1 MKSVNQAIVHLSTT
15 FALLT
20 CAHAAELRQIGT
32 ISIPGEKLTS
42 WDISFVD
49 QASQRYFLADQSNRA
64 VDIFDTKEN
73 RYVGRVGGFI
83 GAVIENGKPNHD
95 KSGPDGVL
103 AFDDQVWAGDGDS
116 TLKIID
122 LKAMKITDTIR

>member
-1 MKSVNQAIVHLSTT
+1 MKSLSQAVIYVSTT
-15 FALLT
+15 FALLSY
-20 CAHAAELRQIGT
+20 AHAAELRQIAT

-64 VDIFDTKEN
+64 VDVFDTKEN
-73 RYVGRVGGFI
+73 KFVGRVAGFI
-83 GAVIENGKPNHD
+83 GAVIENGGPNHD

-103 AFDDQVWAGDGDS
+103 AFGDQV
-116 TLKIID
+116 
-122 LKAMKITDTIR
+122 